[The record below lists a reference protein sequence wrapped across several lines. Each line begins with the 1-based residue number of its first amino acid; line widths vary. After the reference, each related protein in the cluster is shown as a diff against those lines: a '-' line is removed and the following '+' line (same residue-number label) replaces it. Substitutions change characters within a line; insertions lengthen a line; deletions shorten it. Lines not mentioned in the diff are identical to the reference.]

1 MAKGRVYNQ
10 KPQMTGGVNLAGSGG
25 SINDFQA
32 AVSAAGGLNDQ
43 TLYQIT
49 FPPLVKSVTGF
60 NRELNLLC
68 SSVTLPQRNPT
79 FMGKQIGTV
88 RKSMVHGF
96 TKNDISMS
104 FILLKDLT
112 AQKYFKAWQQLIFN
126 PNDHQMGYYKDYVK
140 NITISQYGK
149 RPRGLDYTRTV
160 NEKVNNKGETT
171 TTTTY
176 NTGRNQVTKISS
188 TSPMLST
195 ISINGGGGMIFFD
208 KTQEYKL
215 IDAFPIV
222 VDGEDG
228 QTLTATPPD
237 GEISSLNVTFS
248 YKEYIHVFAG
258 INKKLPDEEKEEK
271 KNGQGSPRGNTG
283 RLF

>member
-1 MAKGRVYNQ
+1 MA
-10 KPQMTGGVNLAGSGG
+10 TVN
-25 SINDFQA
+25 
-32 AVSAAGGLNDQ
+32 
-43 TLYQIT
+43 
-49 FPPLVKSVTGF
+49 
-60 NRELNLLC
+60 
-68 SSVTLPQRNPT
+68 
-79 FMGKQIGTV
+79 
-88 RKSMVHGF
+88 
-96 TKNDISMS
+96 
-104 FILLKDLT
+104 
-112 AQKYFKAWQQLIFN
+112 FN

-271 KNGQGSPRGNTG
+271 KNGQGPPREKTG
-283 RLF
+283 RII

>member
-1 MAKGRVYNQ
+1 MGNGKRI
-10 KPQMTGGVNLAGSGG
+10 TGGVNLAGSGG

-49 FPPLVKSVTGF
+49 FPPLLGVKSIVGF

-88 RKSMVHGF
+88 RKSMVNGF
-96 TKNDISMS
+96 SKNDISMT

-112 AQKYFKAWQQLIFN
+112 AQKYFKAWQQKIFN
-126 PNDHQMGYYKDYVK
+126 PNNHEMGYYKDYVK
-140 NITISQYGK
+140 NVTISQYGK
-149 RPRGLDYTRTV
+149 RPRGLDFTRV
-160 NEKVNNKGETT
+160 VDEKVNTKGETT

-176 NTGRNQVTKISS
+176 RTGRNEITKISS

-195 ISINGGGGMIFFD
+195 ITINGGGGMIFFD
-208 KTQEYKL
+208 KVQEYNL

-222 VDGEDG
+222 IDGEDG
-228 QTLTATPPD
+228 QTLTAAAPD
-237 GEISSLNVTFS
+237 DPTSSLNVTFS
-248 YKEYIHVFAG
+248 YKEYVHTFEG

-271 KNGQGSPRGNTG
+271 KNGKGPPREKTG
-283 RLF
+283 REI